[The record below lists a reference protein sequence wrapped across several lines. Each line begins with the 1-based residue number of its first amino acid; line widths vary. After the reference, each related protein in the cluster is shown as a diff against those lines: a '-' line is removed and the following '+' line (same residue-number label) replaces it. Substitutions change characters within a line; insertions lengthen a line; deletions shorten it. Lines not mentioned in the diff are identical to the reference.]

1 MYYRD
6 AYFPKVTEQKNNCVR
21 ARRIDQHPHGLCPAT
36 GFVEIVDL
44 TRPMPLGVFGRL
56 ADKIIALIDVTVLA
70 FPDTDVCCDEPTDVS
85 ESKLVILGNI

>member
-44 TRPMPLGVFGRL
+44 TRPMPLMLPFLLFQTQTCAVMNQQMFRNR
-56 ADKIIALIDVTVLA
+56 
-70 FPDTDVCCDEPTDVS
+70 S
-85 ESKLVILGNI
+85 W